1 MRILIARYA
10 SVMALAVFSA
20 AASGPQRISDLS
32 FTAPRGWSQREVNEL
47 QMVLQAPGNAG
58 DEFTS
63 IVLALCPQLPGT
75 FPAQFQS
82 AVSGVLAGKRIVEAS
97 DVHHALSLQDSE
109 VLTQRLLVTE
119 TAGRK
124 VATMFAGL
132 RAGAGL
138 LLIGMLASD
147 AARISAQQS
156 TFTGFVDS
164 VRMQAP
170 AEGSPMPTA
179 AIPAAGSIAKPGVV
193 AGTIYDAHG
202 RPFRIPGA
210 RVVVH
215 IWGAGAGGDRVG
227 FDIPVDASGH
237 YESRVP
243 HGLYGFHA
251 RAWLPLNG
259 ETVCVDLEPLDGRA
273 TETALDSTP
282 GIVRDFGLR
291 LTGPVAGADTRTIQG
306 FYGGSLTVTD
316 GANWKSPVF
325 GAMSRRYPAGTKV
338 VVWLQPIGPA
348 IDGSSPP
355 PVRYEYDLQKIQNGE
370 HKVNIVLAAY
380 RATAVLVTPD
390 GRQHPLRVALLPD
403 LSYGNS
409 VDVLY
414 RPDRDDHDGRAAR
427 PSLFVLD

>member
-1 MRILIARYA
+1 MIIARRA
-10 SVMALAVFSA
+10 SIMVLAVFSA
-20 AASGPQRISDLS
+20 AGSGPQRMSDLS
-32 FTAPRGWSQREVNEL
+32 FTAPRGWNQREVNEL
-47 QMVLQAPGNAG
+47 QMVLQAPGSGG

-82 AVSGVLAGKRIVEAS
+82 AVSGVVAGKRIVEAS
-97 DVHHALSLQDSE
+97 DVRHARSPQDTE
-109 VLTQRLLVTE
+109 LLTQKLTVAE
-119 TAGRK
+119 TSGRK

-132 RAGAGL
+132 RAGDGL
-138 LLIGMLASD
+138 LLVGMLASD
-147 AARISAQQS
+147 ASRIAAQES
-156 TFTGFVDS
+156 TFTTLVDS

-170 AEGSPMPTA
+170 AGGSRMAGAT
-179 AIPAAGSIAKPGVV
+179 PATGSLAKPGVV
-193 AGTIYDAHG
+193 SGTIYDAHG
-202 RPFRIPGA
+202 QPFRIPGA

-237 YESRVP
+237 YESRIP

-259 ETVCVDLEPLDGRA
+259 ETVCVDLEPLDGRP

-282 GIVRDFGLR
+282 GIVRDFALR
-291 LTGPVAGADTRTIQG
+291 LTGPVAGGDTRTIQG

-316 GANWKSPVF
+316 GANWKNPVF

-338 VVWLQPIGPA
+338 AVSLQPIGPA

-355 PVRYEYDLQKIQNGE
+355 PVRYEYDLQKIQTGE

-380 RATAVLVTPD
+380 RATAVLLTPD
-390 GRQHPLRVALLPD
+390 GRQHPLRVALQPNLN
-403 LSYGNS
+403 YGNS
-409 VDVLY
+409 VDLLY
-414 RPDRDDHDGRAAR
+414 RPNRDDHDGRAER
-427 PSLFVLD
+427 PNLFVLD